1 MKRFVILAVLLG
13 VFVAFAFAQDFTVTS
28 VSGSVDRVS
37 GTQRVAVKVGDTLAA
52 DTVINTGN
60 GASLGLRAASGRAIT
75 VAESRN
81 GTLAELTRGG
91 VSVSGN
97 VSRTNTDAV
106 NRQTA
111 GNATASARA
120 SDAAGDDD
128 IAAE

>member
-13 VFVAFAFAQDFTVTS
+13 LVVAFAFAQDFTVTS
-28 VSGSVDRVS
+28 VTGSVERVS
-37 GTQRVAVKVGDTLAA
+37 GNQKTAVKVGDTLAA
-52 DTVINTGN
+52 DAVINTGN
-60 GASLGLRAASGRAIT
+60 GASLEVRAVSGRTIT
-75 VAESRN
+75 IAQSRN

-97 VSRTNTDAV
+97 ISRTNTDAV

>member
-1 MKRFVILAVLLG
+1 MKRFVILAVLL
-13 VFVAFAFAQDFTVTS
+13 VVVAAFAFAQNFTVTS
-28 VSGSVDRVS
+28 VNGSVERVS
-37 GTQRVAVKVGDTLAA
+37 GNQRIAVRVGDTLAA

-60 GASLGLRAASGRAIT
+60 GASLELRAASGRTIT
-75 VAESRN
+75 VAEARN
-81 GTLAELTRGG
+81 GTVAELTRGG
-91 VSVSGN
+91 VSVTGN